1 MTDASTQRTEA
12 TTPTLTN
19 ELDVILT
26 EAGTPAEFKDWLLK
40 ESLREPLDLA
50 LLAPSEGDVE
60 EGIIKA
66 SNVHFTALAQ
76 KVAVRKAWFAA

>member
-1 MTDASTQRTEA
+1 MSEAST
-12 TTPTLTN
+12 P
-19 ELDVILT
+19 D
-26 EAGTPAEFKDWLLK
+26 GFKQWLLK

-66 SNVHFTALAQ
+66 SGISFTALAQ
-76 KVAVRKAWFAA
+76 KVAVRKAWFAARGFAN